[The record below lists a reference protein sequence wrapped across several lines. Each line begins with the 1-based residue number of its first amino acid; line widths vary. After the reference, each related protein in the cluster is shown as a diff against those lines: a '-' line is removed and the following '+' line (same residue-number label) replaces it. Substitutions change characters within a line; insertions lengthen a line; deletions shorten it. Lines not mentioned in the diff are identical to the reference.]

1 MRLSESLFP
10 SVATFPFHSAVR
22 MVLNCYNAKGCWS
35 GWVSLQCVSGNICK
49 IALNTPATMASFN
62 EQVYRLVRRV
72 PEGRVITYGS
82 IARLLGDPRKARE
95 VGWAMAVCP
104 EDVPAHRVI
113 NRFGAVSG
121 YASTTEGARRRSM
134 LEVEGVLFDS
144 RGRCDL
150 GVYEWLPRNVE
161 VTDA

>member
-1 MRLSESLFP
+1 MC
-10 SVATFPFHSAVR
+10 A
-22 MVLNCYNAKGCWS
+22 
-35 GWVSLQCVSGNICK
+35 

-62 EQVYRLVRRV
+62 EQVYGLVRRV

-113 NRFGAVSG
+113 NRFGGVSG
-121 YASTTEGARRRSM
+121 DASSTEAAHRRSM
-134 LEVEGVLFDS
+134 LEVEGVLFDP

-150 GVYEWLPRNVE
+150 SVYEWLPSNGK

>member
-1 MRLSESLFP
+1 
-10 SVATFPFHSAVR
+10 
-22 MVLNCYNAKGCWS
+22 
-35 GWVSLQCVSGNICK
+35 
-49 IALNTPATMASFN
+49 MASFN
-62 EQVYRLVRRV
+62 EQVYRLVRCV

-95 VGWAMAVCP
+95 VGWAMAMCP

-121 YASTTEGARRRSM
+121 DAGATEGAHRRSM
-134 LEVEGVLFDS
+134 LEVEGVLFDP

-150 GVYEWLPRNVE
+150 SVYEWLPSNVK